1 MYIAT
6 IDYYDHETGHRKT
19 TVDPRLLF
27 KLVKSVKS
35 GTCRCKWK
43 NTIWRAFKGSYHLV
57 PVNAHQ
63 LRFPVAYNTPLVPTR
78 QGLWVCDKSGKVRND
93 IGIGDVLVIS
103 EDDDIETVDK
113 KVGDVLRAW
122 GYPGRPPFAL
132 CEHME
137 RL

>member
-27 KLVKSVKS
+27 KLVRSVRS
-35 GTCRCKWK
+35 
-43 NTIWRAFKGSYHLV
+43 V
-57 PVNAHQ
+57 
-63 LRFPVAYNTPLVPTR
+63 
-78 QGLWVCDKSGKVRND
+78 KSGKVRND

-122 GYPGRPPFAL
+122 GYPGRKPLAM
-132 CEHME
+132 CEHIE
-137 RL
+137 AI

>member
-6 IDYYDHETGHRKT
+6 IDYYDHENGHRKT

-27 KLVKSVKS
+27 KLVRSVKG

-43 NTIWRAFKGSYHLV
+43 NTIWRAFKGS
-57 PVNAHQ
+57 HQ

-122 GYPGRPPFAL
+122 GYPDRKPLAM
-132 CEHME
+132 CEHIE
-137 RL
+137 RI

>member
-6 IDYYDHETGHRKT
+6 IDYYDHESGHRKT

-27 KLVKSVKS
+27 KLVRSVKG

-43 NTIWRAFKGSYHLV
+43 NTIWRAFKDLYHLV
-57 PVNAHQ
+57 PHNAHQ

-93 IGIGDVLVIS
+93 IGVEDVLVIS
-103 EDDDIETVDK
+103 EDDDPATVDK
-113 KVGDVLRAW
+113 KVDKVLRAW
-122 GYPGRPPFAL
+122 GYPGRKPTAM
-132 CEHME
+132 CEHIE
-137 RL
+137 RI

>member
-6 IDYYDHETGHRKT
+6 IDYYDHENGHRKT

-27 KLVKSVKS
+27 KLIRSVKG

-43 NTIWRAFKGSYHLV
+43 NTIWRAFKDSYHLV
-57 PVNAHQ
+57 PHNAHQ

-78 QGLWVCDKSGKVRND
+78 QGLWVCDKSGK
-93 IGIGDVLVIS
+93 GDVLVIS

-122 GYPGRPPFAL
+122 GYPGRKPLAM
-132 CEHME
+132 CEHIE
-137 RL
+137 AI

>member
-6 IDYYDHETGHRKT
+6 IDYYDHENGHRKT

-27 KLVKSVKS
+27 KLVRSVKG

-43 NTIWRAFKGSYHLV
+43 NTIWRAFKDSYHLV

-63 LRFPVAYNTPLVPTR
+63 LTFPVAYNAPLVPAR
-78 QGLWVCDKSGKVRND
+78 QGLWVHDKSGKVRNA

-113 KVGDVLRAW
+113 RVDEVLRTW
-122 GYPGRPPFAL
+122 GYPGRKPISL

-137 RL
+137 MI

>member
-6 IDYYDHETGHRKT
+6 IDYYDHENGHRKT

-27 KLVKSVKS
+27 KLVRSVKD

-57 PVNAHQ
+57 PHNAHQ

-103 EDDDIETVDK
+103 EDDDPATVDK
-113 KVGDVLRAW
+113 KVDKVLRAW
-122 GYPGRPPFAL
+122 GYPGRPPFTL
-132 CEHME
+132 CEHIE
-137 RL
+137 AL

>member
-6 IDYYDHETGHRKT
+6 IDYYDHCKT

-27 KLVKSVKS
+27 KLIRSVK
-35 GTCRCKWK
+35 GGICRCKWK
-43 NTIWRAFKGSYHLV
+43 NTIWRAFKGSYYLV
-57 PVNAHQ
+57 PRNAHQ
-63 LRFPVAYNTPLVPTR
+63 LRFTVAYNTPLVPTR

-113 KVGDVLRAW
+113 KVDDVLRAW
-122 GYPGRPPFAL
+122 GYPGREPLAM
-132 CEHME
+132 CEHIE

>member
-6 IDYYDHETGHRKT
+6 IDYYDHENGHRKT

-27 KLVKSVKS
+27 KLIRSVKG

-43 NTIWRAFKGSYHLV
+43 NTIWRAFKGSY
-57 PVNAHQ
+57 Q

-103 EDDDIETVDK
+103 EYDDIETVDK
-113 KVGDVLRAW
+113 KVGEVLHAW
-122 GYPGRPPFAL
+122 GYPGRKPLAM
-132 CEHME
+132 CEHIE
-137 RL
+137 AI

>member
-6 IDYYDHETGHRKT
+6 IDYYGHETGHRKT
-19 TVDPRLLF
+19 TVDPRLVF
-27 KLVKSVKS
+27 KLVRTIKT

-43 NTIWRAFKGSYHLV
+43 NTIWRAFEGSYHLV
-57 PVNAHQ
+57 PRNAHQ

-122 GYPGRPPFAL
+122 GYPDRPPFAL